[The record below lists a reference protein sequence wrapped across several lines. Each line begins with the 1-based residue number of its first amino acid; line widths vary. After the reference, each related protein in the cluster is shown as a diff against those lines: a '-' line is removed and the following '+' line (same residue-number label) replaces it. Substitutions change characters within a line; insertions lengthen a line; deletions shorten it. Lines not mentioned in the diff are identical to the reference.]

1 MKNYLS
7 ALLLGTALLTPLV
20 MKAEEHHE
28 RRYYDREHK
37 DYHEWNERE
46 DRAYRKYLE
55 ERRMEYRD
63 WDRRREAEQRE
74 YWRWRHEHP
83 DSVLFRLDIH

>member
-1 MKNYLS
+1 
-7 ALLLGTALLTPLV
+7 
-20 MKAEEHHE
+20 
-28 RRYYDREHK
+28 
-37 DYHEWNERE
+37 
-46 DRAYRKYLE
+46 
-55 ERRMEYRD
+55 MEYRD